1 MNPNIIRTISHVDI
15 EEWTWENFT
24 RYVEYESMFFGTA
37 ERIDPHTAPCAS
49 GERSTAAAVF
59 VLHRSNQGY
68 NGFILSHREYI
79 HLFNPDS
86 MIPLMTYCK
95 LCDEGK
101 HDECRSIGNHCC
113 CGGR

>member
-15 EEWTWENFT
+15 EGWTWENFT

-37 ERIDPHTAPCAS
+37 ERIDPHTAPHAS

-79 HLFNPDS
+79 HLFNPDGA
-86 MIPLMTYCK
+86 IPPDTKPIDLTDKYT
-95 LCDEGK
+95 ETW
-101 HDECRSIGNHCC
+101 RPPTQ
-113 CGGR
+113 GG